1 MLQALITVLGST
13 ENIIILDGEKQNVDF
28 SYQTQRDAQ
37 IFNFIRSTHLYM
49 YLGISYSVRN
59 EQ

>member
-13 ENIIILDGEKQNVDF
+13 GNIIILDGEKQNVDF

-37 IFNFIRSTHLYM
+37 IFNFIRSAH
-49 YLGISYSVRN
+49 
-59 EQ
+59 